1 MPFARESEM
10 TRPVLNWL
18 HGQGLLTKVEFGL
31 PWGICDLVGLS
42 FDQAQ
47 VAKRL
52 SFGQRKPIGPMQ
64 RVELLR
70 QIPDQESGASIT
82 LRRLQ
87 KFANDTLFAPSL
99 DRDLATLISDGFVVA
114 NKTGALQKRN
124 GWAPLHERIV
134 AVELKLSRISEALA
148 QALSNRVFATESYI
162 ALPTKVAE
170 RFTRSA
176 RYSDFKDRGIGVLGV
191 SRSCCKV
198 VSPASTTTDPDTT
211 LQMHCVERF
220 WRTRDN

>member
-124 GWAPLHERIV
+124 GRAAKILVFMRF
-134 AVELKLSRISEALA
+134 AVD
-148 QALSNRVFATESYI
+148 
-162 ALPTKVAE
+162 
-170 RFTRSA
+170 
-176 RYSDFKDRGIGVLGV
+176 SDV
-191 SRSCCKV
+191 
-198 VSPASTTTDPDTT
+198 
-211 LQMHCVERF
+211 
-220 WRTRDN
+220 